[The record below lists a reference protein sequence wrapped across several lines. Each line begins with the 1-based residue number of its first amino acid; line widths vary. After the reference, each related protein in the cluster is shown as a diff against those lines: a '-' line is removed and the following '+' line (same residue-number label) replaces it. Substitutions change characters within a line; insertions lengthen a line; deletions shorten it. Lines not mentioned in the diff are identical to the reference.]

1 MDDIL
6 YPEYLNDKAVS
17 LSFNQDFSLFSM
29 ATENGFK
36 IYNTNNLY
44 HQYEKNLFGGLS
56 KCELSYKS
64 NYMALVGG
72 GKMPIFNNKK
82 VVIYNDAE
90 DCIESEYKFA
100 TPVLN
105 VKLKKNLLFI
115 VCEKKIFVFDIENSQ
130 NLDCFDTIINNKGL
144 IAINGNPNKT
154 IMAYPIEFNN
164 ESPKG
169 YVSIKNYKT
178 NKCFPQHV
186 QDDAIS
192 YMAMDY
198 EGLLLATSNEKGT
211 IIRIHNCKDGTL
223 LQECKRGKEK
233 AEIIYICFDID
244 YKYLGVSSDRK
255 TIHVWKLDNII
266 ERNQKDKS
274 ISSKN
279 IKNKEIPSAS
289 IYSHKKCMSAINFGN
304 EEKNEIKIK
313 EIKKHKIETSFGKI
327 RMNESYCIFC
337 FKPKDIVIIF
347 SLSGNCY
354 KAFIDTKGGDCLIY
368 GERNL
373 KNLKKNKD
381 TNTETEKKTENK
393 I

>member
-72 GKMPIFNNKK
+72 GKIPIFNNKK

-105 VKLKKNLLFI
+105 VKLKKNLLYI

-289 IYSHKKCMSAINFGN
+289 IYSHN
-304 EEKNEIKIK
+304 
-313 EIKKHKIETSFGKI
+313 
-327 RMNESYCIFC
+327 
-337 FKPKDIVIIF
+337 
-347 SLSGNCY
+347 
-354 KAFIDTKGGDCLIY
+354 
-368 GERNL
+368 
-373 KNLKKNKD
+373 
-381 TNTETEKKTENK
+381 
-393 I
+393 